1 MSKTVKE
8 LADEL
13 GVSKQT
19 IRYHYRN
26 IPAKYVVKGK
36 DGVIRIDPIAE
47 GIIRNKVVNNRH
59 KNTGKYTCLLYTSDA
74 ADD

>member
-47 GIIRNKVVNNRH
+47 GI
-59 KNTGKYTCLLYTSDA
+59 
-74 ADD
+74 